1 MSDPPVAPEASEP
14 ESNTEAA
21 VQPAAGGKPRLG
33 VPKES
38 LSGERRVAVTPDI
51 VPALI
56 ELGWAVHVEPGA
68 GAAAGFA
75 DTAYEQAGATLGQ
88 GGSDRARSS
97 VWTADLVVKVRPP
110 TPEEVSEMRE
120 GAALVSLL
128 FPARNEATMEAL
140 VAKKIEAIA
149 LDKVPR
155 ITRAQ
160 SMDVLSSMAN
170 ISGYRA
176 VLEASQVYEGFLG
189 AQVTA
194 AGTEPPA
201 KVLVIGAGVA
211 GLAAIAAARALGA
224 EVRAFDVRPATKEQ
238 VESLGA
244 TFLMLDFEESGEGE
258 GGYAKV
264 MSEEFIEAEMAL
276 FRQQAEEVQII
287 VTTALV
293 PGAKAPTLIEADMV
307 EAMKPGS
314 VVVDLAAHQGGNCA
328 LSQPDQVVDHG
339 GVKIIGYTD
348 LPSRMATTASRFFAA
363 NVRNLLRE
371 LGEPTEGTLPLD
383 LGNEI
388 VRGALQVH
396 GGSLLPPPKRRRP
409 AEPAEPADPAP
420 RPREASEPKKALAKP
435 ETRSRQTVVG
445 GMLVLAIFTLVA
457 LTAPEAFVQR
467 FTVFILACF
476 VGWQVVWSVTAALHT
491 PLMSVTNA
499 ISGIILVG
507 GMLQGAQPSL
517 GLATVLGAVALFFAS
532 INVFGGFLVTQRMLR
547 MFRKGD

>member
-1 MSDPPVAPEASEP
+1 MSEAPEAPEAEP
-14 ESNTEAA
+14 DEPSSA
-21 VQPAAGGKPRLG
+21 PRLG

-38 LSGERRVAVTPDI
+38 LPGERRIAVTPDI
-51 VPALI
+51 VPALVT
-56 ELGWAVHVEPGA
+56 LGWEVLVEPGA
-68 GAAAGFA
+68 GTAAGFP
-75 DTAYEQAGATLGQ
+75 DEAYEAAGATLGQ
-88 GGSDRARSS
+88 GESYRERSS
-97 VWTADLVVKVRPP
+97 VWTADLVVKVREP
-110 TPEEVSEMRE
+110 TVAEVGQMRE

-128 FPARNEATMEAL
+128 FPARNEATMQAL
-140 VAKKIEAIA
+140 VAKKIEAVA

-170 ISGYRA
+170 IAGYRA
-176 VLEASQVYEGFLG
+176 VLEASQVYQGFLG

-224 EVRAFDVRPATKEQ
+224 EVRAFDVRPDTKEQ

-244 TFLMLDFEESGEGE
+244 KFLMLDFDESGEGE
-258 GGYAKV
+258 GGYAKT
-264 MSEEFIEAEMAL
+264 MSKEFIDAEMAL
-276 FRQQAEEVQII
+276 FREQAKEVDVII
-287 VTTALV
+287 TTALV
-293 PGAKAPTLIEADMV
+293 PGAKAPTLIETDMV
-307 EAMKPGS
+307 EAMAPGS
-314 VVVDLAAHQGGNCA
+314 VVVDLAAHQGGNCS
-328 LSQPDQVVDHG
+328 LSEPDRVVDHG
-339 GVKIIGYTD
+339 GVKVIGYTD
-348 LPSRMATTASRFFAA
+348 LPSRMATTSSRFFAV

-371 LGEPTEGTLPLD
+371 LGEPSEGALPLD
-383 LGNEI
+383 LDNEI

-396 GGSLLPPPKRRRP
+396 EGAVLPPPERKAQPSPPKQP
-409 AEPAEPADPAP
+409 AKTI
-420 RPREASEPKKALAKP
+420 EPKKPLEKP
-435 ETRSRQTVVG
+435 KPKGWRTVVG
-445 GMLVLAIFTLVA
+445 GALVLAIFTLVA

-476 VGWQVVWSVTAALHT
+476 VGWQVVWSVSAALHT

-507 GMLQGAQPSL
+507 GMLQGAQPGL
-517 GLATVLGAVALFFAS
+517 NLATILGAVALFVAS